1 MRTKHPELDD
11 IGSIGDGSSFTE
23 EESKLVSAHIQAYK
37 AKHPAPKRKT
47 IKRGATEKLMR
58 DAVKARHKKIKDPGA
73 KLRTLDD
80 IGFIV
85 GERPFTEEDS
95 RAISA
100 YIQAEKAKAAAKRPL
115 KRTPAV
121 TKRARP
127 AGAKAARGKKRT
139 AA

>member
-11 IGSIGDGSSFTE
+11 IGSIGDGSSFSE

-58 DAVKARHKKIKDPGA
+58 DAVKARPKKAKGADA

-80 IGFIV
+80 IDFI
-85 GERPFTEEDS
+85 GGGRPYTDADA
-95 RAISA
+95 RAVSA
-100 YIQAEKAKAAAKRPL
+100 FIQAQKA
-115 KRTPAV
+115 
-121 TKRARP
+121 
-127 AGAKAARGKKRT
+127 KRT
-139 AA
+139 AAKPAVRRAPAKRKAKAQ